1 MKKKKIVIIGI
12 ILILIISVIGLVFI
26 FSKNKNQEKDTYTT
40 INFKNYQFSLND
52 KYQYEFLKDKDY
64 GVLKNKD
71 FIASYI
77 YIDDIKYSSAI
88 TKISLYRNSSS
99 TEIDSSIDE
108 LKCGDMKCL
117 VGVKKVHYDDVDK
130 DYNVVIFLIKLDE
143 EKTFIFQYEIA
154 LNDDTEKIFA
164 DIKNSLTN
172 IKLVK

>member
-1 MKKKKIVIIGI
+1 
-12 ILILIISVIGLVFI
+12 
-26 FSKNKNQEKDTYTT
+26 
-40 INFKNYQFSLND
+40 
-52 KYQYEFLKDKDY
+52 
-64 GVLKNKD
+64 
-71 FIASYI
+71 
-77 YIDDIKYSSAI
+77 
-88 TKISLYRNSSS
+88 
-99 TEIDSSIDE
+99 
-108 LKCGDMKCL
+108 MKCL